1 MARGLIAR
9 QTAGAKRPFLCA
21 THRAHMAQ
29 SFGSAPISEGVPGTG
44 NSGTCASDRTNDRSP
59 ETIRLAGRARGWWS
73 QGESNPRPL
82 ECHSKD
88 SQFPGFPGISCVAG
102 NPLVMGI
109 FGVPYFREV
118 PGTSFSV
125 LSRCFPRGNFG
136 QQGAAVADLRITK
149 RVADGLKRCASEFA
163 VWDSKLPGF
172 GVRVRPS
179 GAMSYVVVYRAGA
192 GRGAP
197 MRRFTIANVGKAT
210 PEAARKRAKAILGA
224 VAHGQDPAGE
234 KAAERGALTVSELAD
249 RFMAEHVEQ
258 KRKSGTVAFYRH
270 LLDKI
275 IKPELG
281 ASKADK
287 VMRAQVARLHGKLKA
302 TPFQAN
308 RVLAV
313 IGSMYAFA
321 GGSGIVADGM
331 NPARRIEQFKEH
343 RRERFLT
350 GEELVR
356 LGAAI
361 REAETKGV
369 PWTVDEAKPN
379 AKHLPK
385 AKNRFTVIA
394 PSAAAAI
401 RLLLFT
407 GCRLREILH
416 LEWKQVDLERGLLFL
431 ADSKTGK
438 RTVILTARALAVL
451 AGLDRLGPYV
461 VPGDDP
467 EKPRADLKRPWE
479 AVAKR
484 ARLPGVRLHDL
495 RHTYA
500 SFGAGGG
507 LGLPI
512 IGKLLGHTQASTTQ
526 RYAHLDADPL
536 RRASE
541 AIGGQIA
548 AALDGRRAGSV
559 VQLKDIR
566 RR

>member
-1 MARGLIAR
+1 
-9 QTAGAKRPFLCA
+9 
-21 THRAHMAQ
+21 
-29 SFGSAPISEGVPGTG
+29 
-44 NSGTCASDRTNDRSP
+44 
-59 ETIRLAGRARGWWS
+59 WWS

-109 FGVPYFREV
+109 FGGTVF
-118 PGTSFSV
+118 PGGARDFLFGASPV
-125 LSRCFPRGNFG
+125 LPQGNFG

-149 RVADGLKRCASEFA
+149 RVVDGLKPCASEFA

-224 VAHGQDPAGE
+224 VAHGQDPAGR

-281 ASKADK
+281 ATKADK
-287 VMRAQVARLHGKLKA
+287 LTRVQVGRLHGKLKA

-313 IGSMYAFA
+313 IGSMYTFA
-321 GGSGIVADGM
+321 ARTGVVAEGI
-331 NPARRIEQFKEH
+331 NPARRLEQFKEH

-350 GEELVR
+350 GEELER
-356 LGAAI
+356 LGSAI
-361 REAETKGV
+361 RQAETNGI
-369 PWTVDEAKPN
+369 PWHVDESKPK
-379 AKHLPK
+379 AKHLAR
-385 AKNRFTVIA
+385 AKNRFTKMG
-394 PSAAAAI
+394 PCAAAAI

-416 LEWKQVDLERGLLFL
+416 LKWEQVDLERGLLFL
-431 ADSKTGK
+431 ADSKTGRK
-438 RTVILTARALAVL
+438 TVILNAPALAVL

-467 EKPRADLKRPWE
+467 
-479 AVAKR
+479 
-484 ARLPGVRLHDL
+484 H
-495 RHTYA
+495 
-500 SFGAGGG
+500 
-507 LGLPI
+507 
-512 IGKLLGHTQASTTQ
+512 QQ
-526 RYAHLDADPL
+526 
-536 RRASE
+536 
-541 AIGGQIA
+541 
-548 AALDGRRAGSV
+548 
-559 VQLKDIR
+559 
-566 RR
+566 